1 MNKTEFLNELK
12 FHLQKMD
19 VAEKDKFISY
29 YDEIISDYMEN
40 GLSEKEAVNKIGAS
54 KDIAKELLEH
64 YDSVKITLP
73 STGSKIL
80 NITLAIISFPLWG
93 SVLLTVLLL
102 VFSAYIVIWCAP
114 VVTGASCVGFLTS
127 SIVGIIGTPFVLA
140 KSFSIGMIQLGTA
153 ISSIGISI
161 LLGLLTIY
169 LSKKLII
176 ITKKFTSKL
185 ATLFKKKVV
194 IR

>member
-19 VAEKDKFISY
+19 VAEK
-29 YDEIISDYMEN
+29 
-40 GLSEKEAVNKIGAS
+40 EAVNKIGAS
-54 KDIAKELLEH
+54 K
-64 YDSVKITLP
+64 
-73 STGSKIL
+73 
-80 NITLAIISFPLWG
+80 
-93 SVLLTVLLL
+93 VLLTVLLL

-185 ATLFKKKVV
+185 ATLVKKKVV